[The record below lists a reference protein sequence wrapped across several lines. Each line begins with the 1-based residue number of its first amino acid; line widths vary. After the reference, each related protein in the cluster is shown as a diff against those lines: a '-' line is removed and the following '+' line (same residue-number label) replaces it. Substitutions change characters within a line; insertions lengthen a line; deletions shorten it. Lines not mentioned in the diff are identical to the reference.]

1 MGHQGPNYGRSE
13 TLSKRADELEQKQI
27 QELGD
32 RIVTRRFFRMMNN
45 LFDEVF

>member
-1 MGHQGPNYGRSE
+1 MVE
-13 TLSKRADELEQKQI
+13 AKTLSERADKHEQKQI

-32 RIVTRRFFRMMNN
+32 RIVTRRFFRMINN